1 MIPSGEFLVLR
12 IHASGRQ
19 VLRRTCNFKKGN
31 VKMSDSKI
39 LLTYKDAKGEYQ
51 IESVWAS
58 RKGDYYEIN
67 NIPFFAKNIALG
79 DLVSVEEDEGALYFK
94 ELIKASGHSVVQLI
108 ILNGNDI
115 TQIGSELEKLGCTW
129 EESNIRNWISVDIPQ
144 NVSYTF
150 VKKYLDKGEKEER
163 WSYREA
169 CLAQ

>member
-1 MIPSGEFLVLR
+1 
-12 IHASGRQ
+12 
-19 VLRRTCNFKKGN
+19 
-31 VKMSDSKI
+31 MSDSKI
-39 LLTYKDAKGEYQ
+39 LLTYKDDEGEYQ

-108 ILNGNDI
+108 ILNGNDV
-115 TQIGSELEKLGCTW
+115 TQIGKELEKLGCTW
-129 EESNIRNWISVDIPQ
+129 EESNIRNWISIDIPK
-144 NVSYTF
+144 NVSYHL
-150 VKKYLDKGEKEER
+150 VRNHLDEGEKEGR